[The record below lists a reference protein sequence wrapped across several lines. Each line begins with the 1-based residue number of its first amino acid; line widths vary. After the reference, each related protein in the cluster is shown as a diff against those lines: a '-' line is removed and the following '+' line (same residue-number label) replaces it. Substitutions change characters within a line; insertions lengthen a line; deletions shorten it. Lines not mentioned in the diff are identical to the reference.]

1 MLNIERK
8 YNGGYFIKRDDISP
22 RTYETIDGLYVTNE
36 FEQSI
41 KSKILEIIESS
52 TYSIK
57 LCSFIV
63 SDPDIYSSL
72 MDKLKSSET
81 AIFILTQLDENKL
94 SASLIAEDLSENFNQ
109 KHIDYIGRLY
119 ESGAHV
125 RAAKS
130 AHAKFIISDN
140 NDALIMSANITT
152 PSLMTNPESALLVE
166 NKEDVSDLVELFD
179 IIYQYGTEFIKF
191 KKASSTMQFVV
202 SRDITIQN
210 EWLNELSKNNLKFTW
225 AESNRSLY
233 HAMIDKIKNA
243 NTTNPVLISTYS
255 VVGLGNIPEL
265 TEAIKAY
272 IQKGGTIK
280 LFCRGMN
287 YRADHLKNCEI
298 LAELGI
304 QIYGD
309 LYNHSKGIVSSDSGI
324 LFTANIDGNHG
335 LITGFEIGLEL
346 NKDQLEKVTE
356 LIQWQIENA
365 PFKFK
370 LKPEKK
376 EFINTYNY
384 YTNIKGLNP
393 TTLDSNTLFVVNSTY
408 EQEELS
414 KFPTYLFFDKSNN
427 LKFIS
432 VNDSYYRVRH
442 ENNSIHLEQK
452 VNRVVGMESYLHSQE
467 EINITLKNSHYD
479 TKY

>member
-1 MLNIERK
+1 MLSTERN
-8 YNGGYFIKRDDISP
+8 YTGGYFIKLDDLSP
-22 RTYETIDGLYVTNE
+22 LTYKTIDGLYVTNE

-41 KSKILEIIESS
+41 KSKILELIESS
-52 TYSIK
+52 TSSIK

-63 SDPDIYSSL
+63 SDPDIYSAL

-140 NDALIMSANITT
+140 KDALIMSANITS
-152 PSLMTNPESALLVE
+152 PSLNTNPESALLVDDE
-166 NKEDVSDLVELFD
+166 EDLSDLIELFD
-179 IIYQYGTEFIKF
+179 IIYQYGTEFTKF
-191 KKASSTMQFVV
+191 KTASKSKQFIV
-202 SRDITIQN
+202 SRDITIEN
-210 EWLNELSKNNLKFTW
+210 EWLSELSNNNLKFTW

-233 HAMIDKIKNA
+233 HTMIEKIKNA
-243 NTTNPVLISTYS
+243 NTTNPLLISTYS

-265 TEAIKAY
+265 IEVIEAY

-287 YRADHLKNCEI
+287 YRSDHLKNCQV
-298 LAELGI
+298 LAEIGVE
-304 QIYGD
+304 IYGD

-335 LITGFEIGLEL
+335 LISGFEIGLEL
-346 NKDQLEKVTE
+346 NNEKLEKVTK
-356 LIQWQIENA
+356 LIQWQIDNA

-370 LKPEKK
+370 LNPEKK
-376 EFINTYNY
+376 EYINTYNY
-384 YTNIKGLNP
+384 YTSLKGLNP
-393 TTLDSNTLFVVNSTY
+393 TTLNSNTLFVVNSTK
-408 EQEELS
+408 EQDELI
-414 KFPTYLFFDKSNN
+414 KFPIYLFFDRSNN
-427 LKFIS
+427 LKNIS
-432 VNDSYYRVRH
+432 VKDSYYRVRH
-442 ENNSIHLEQK
+442 ENNIVYLEQK
-452 VNRVVGMESYLHSQE
+452 VNRVVGMESYLFSQE
-467 EINITLKNSHYD
+467 EISITLNNSRL
-479 TKY
+479 

>member
-1 MLNIERK
+1 MLSTEKK
-8 YNGGYFIKRDDISP
+8 YTGGYFIKRDDISLS
-22 RTYETIDGLYVTNE
+22 TYETIDGLFVTNE

-41 KSKILEIIESS
+41 KSKILELIESS
-52 TYSIK
+52 KSSIK

-63 SDPDIYSSL
+63 SDPEIYSAL
-72 MDKLKSSET
+72 MDKLKSSEI

-140 NDALIMSANITT
+140 KEALIMSANITT
-152 PSLMTNPESALLVE
+152 PSLNTNPESAILVDD
-166 NKEDVSDLVELFD
+166 KEDLRNLVELFD
-179 IIYQYGTEFIKF
+179 IIYQYGTEYTKF
-191 KKASSTMQFVV
+191 KTASKSKQFIV
-202 SRDITIQN
+202 SRNITIQY
-210 EWLNELSKNNLKFTW
+210 EWLSELSKNNLKFTW

-233 HAMIDKIKNA
+233 HSIINKIVTA
-243 NTTNPVLISTYS
+243 STTIPLLISTYS

-265 TEAIKAY
+265 IEAIEVY

-287 YRADHLKNCEI
+287 YRADHLKNCQL
-298 LAELGI
+298 LAELGVE
-304 QIYGD
+304 IYGD

-335 LITGFEIGLEL
+335 LISGFEIGLEL
-346 NKDQLEKVTE
+346 NKEKLEKVTE
-356 LIQWQIENA
+356 LIQWQISNA

-370 LKPEKK
+370 LNPEKK
-376 EFINTYNY
+376 EYINTYKY
-384 YTNIKGLNP
+384 YTRVKGLNP
-393 TTLDSNTLFVVNSTY
+393 TTLNSNTLFVVNSIY
-408 EQEELS
+408 EKEELT
-414 KFPTYLFFDKSNN
+414 KFPTYLFFDRSNI
-427 LKFIS
+427 LKYIS
-432 VNDSYYRVRH
+432 VNDSYYKVKY
-442 ENNSIHLEQK
+442 ENNTVYVGQK
-452 VNRVVGMESYLHSQE
+452 VNRVVGMESYLFSQE
-467 EINITLKNSHYD
+467 EIRITLK
-479 TKY
+479 